1 MADGLRRIVHVDMD
15 AFYASVEQRDQPAL
29 RGKPVA
35 VGGTQRGVVAAASY
49 EARRFGVR
57 SAMPM
62 SRALRLCPGLVVVP
76 PDFPRYRAVSEQVF
90 ALFRAVTP
98 LVEPLS
104 IDEAFLDVTEN
115 AWGEPLAMEV
125 ARRLKAQIKE
135 QVGLTASAGVGPNK
149 LIAKIASGHRKPDG
163 LTVVAPARVEAFL
176 RDLPVDVLWGVGPVT
191 AARLGELGFRRVA
204 DLLAVDLA
212 GESGARLQEALGS
225 YAPTLLAL
233 ARGIDE
239 RPVEP
244 HWERKSVGAENTFA
258 EDLTELEVI
267 QSEVG
272 AMASDLAGWLL
283 DHARAARTVTLKVRY
298 DDFTTITRSETRRPA
313 TRDPDELSARAI
325 ALLARTEVGTRPVRL
340 LGVSLHGLT
349 DEGEEESPSGAGV
362 QLLLPF
368 PRSARGPLPPGT
380 PANHGDH

>member
-1 MADGLRRIVHVDMD
+1 MGEGLRRIVHVDMD

-29 RGKPVA
+29 RGRPVA

-57 SAMPM
+57 SAMPTT
-62 SRALRLCPGLVVVP
+62 RALRLCPELVVVP

-115 AWGEPLAMEV
+115 AWGEPLAMDV

-135 QVGLTASAGVGPNK
+135 QVGLTASAGVGPSK
-149 LIAKIASGHRKPDG
+149 LVAKIASGHRKPDG
-163 LTVVAPARVEAFL
+163 LTVVAPARVDAFL

-191 AARLGELGFRRVA
+191 AGKLAEEGITRVEDVRRA
-204 DLLAVDLA
+204 DLQ
-212 GESGARLQEALGS
+212 RLEALLGS
-225 YAPTLLAL
+225 YARTLVELAH
-233 ARGIDE
+233 GVDE

-258 EDLTELEVI
+258 QDLTELEVI
-267 QSEVG
+267 QQEVG
-272 AMASDLAGWLL
+272 GMAADLAGWLVE
-283 DHARAARTVTLKVRY
+283 HGRAARTVTVKVRY
-298 DDFTTITRSETRRPA
+298 DDFTTITRSESRRPA
-313 TRDPDELSARAI
+313 TQRADELSARAV
-325 ALLARTEVGTRPVRL
+325 ALLQRTEVGRRPVRL
-340 LGVSLHGLT
+340 LGVSLHGL
-349 DEGEEESPSGAGV
+349 EGEDHEAPPPAGAGV

-368 PRSARGPLPPGT
+368 PRLPGGPE
-380 PANHGDH
+380 H